1 MIIWSI
7 DRCTG
12 LAHNVLQDY
21 MDGSIEARADRSLG
35 QAKANLHS
43 MVHVRLTETVRILRH
58 CKPRE
63 EN

>member
-1 MIIWSI
+1 V
-7 DRCTG
+7 
-12 LAHNVLQDY
+12 HNVLQNY
-21 MDGSIEARADRSLG
+21 MDGSNEARADRSLG